1 LKGDIEMQIT
11 LRINDKEKTYTN
23 GFVKARIFRN
33 ALKLNK
39 ELKNMPDI
47 SVELFDTLVE
57 FVVSAF
63 DNQFTIDEVWDGVEA
78 QKLQNEVMRI
88 FNEVLGFGGVAVQ
101 DQSNEGNDQE
111 K

>member
-1 LKGDIEMQIT
+1 MQIT

-39 ELKNMPDI
+39 ELKNMADI
-47 SVELFDTLVE
+47 SVELFDSLVE
-57 FVVSAF
+57 FVVIAF

-78 QKLQNEVMRI
+78 HKLQNEVMRI
-88 FNEVLGFGGVAVQ
+88 FNEVLGLGGLAVQ
-101 DQSNEGNDQE
+101 GQSDVGNEQG